1 MTQPRP
7 RGRPRAFHDK
17 TDQNTV
23 RTLDRAMGLLT
34 ALSETKG
41 LTLSELAALSNQS
54 TATVYRVLITLQG
67 HDIVELEEEAQRWH
81 VGPGA
86 FRIGSGFLRRTN
98 VAERSRGAMQA
109 LMRATGETANLGVED
124 RDEVLFL
131 TQVETHETIRA
142 FFSPG
147 TRGPMHCSGI
157 GKALL
162 AFLPAAR
169 VAAILETQ
177 GLPGFTPRSIT
188 SETGLHADLDRT
200 RARGYAID
208 DQERAEGM
216 RCIAAPIFNA
226 HGEPIAGLSVSGPAF
241 RIPLDAADGIGAEVR
256 AAADRVTAATGG
268 ISPTEKSAQRI
279 FPGRRL

>member
-23 RTLDRAMGLLT
+23 RALDRAMGLLT

-54 TATVYRVLITLQG
+54 PATVYRVLITLQG

-268 ISPTEKSAQRI
+268 ISPTEKSA
-279 FPGRRL
+279 

>member
-23 RTLDRAMGLLT
+23 RALDRAMRLLT

-54 TATVYRVLITLQG
+54 PATVYRVLITLQG

-226 HGEPIAGLSVSGPAF
+226 HGEPVAGLSVSGPAF

-256 AAADRVTAATGG
+256 AAADRVTASTGG
-268 ISPTEKSAQRI
+268 ISPTEKSA
-279 FPGRRL
+279 

>member
-23 RTLDRAMGLLT
+23 RALDRAMGLLT

-54 TATVYRVLITLQG
+54 PATVYRVLITLQG

-169 VAAILETQ
+169 VAAILKTQ

-268 ISPTEKSAQRI
+268 ISPTEKSA
-279 FPGRRL
+279 

>member
-23 RTLDRAMGLLT
+23 RALDRAMGLLT

-41 LTLSELAALSNQS
+41 LTLSELAALRNQS
-54 TATVYRVLITLQG
+54 PATVYRVLITLQG

-169 VAAILETQ
+169 VAAILKTQ

-188 SETGLHADLDRT
+188 SETGLHADLERT

-268 ISPTEKSAQRI
+268 ISPTEKSA
-279 FPGRRL
+279 

>member
-23 RTLDRAMGLLT
+23 RALDRAMGLLT

-54 TATVYRVLITLQG
+54 PATVYRVLITLQG

-188 SETGLHADLDRT
+188 SETGLHADLDRI

-268 ISPTEKSAQRI
+268 ISPTEKSA
-279 FPGRRL
+279 

>member
-23 RTLDRAMGLLT
+23 RALDRAMGLLT

-54 TATVYRVLITLQG
+54 PATVYRVLITLQG

-169 VAAILETQ
+169 VAAILKTQ

-188 SETGLHADLDRT
+188 SETSLHADLDRT

-268 ISPTEKSAQRI
+268 ISPTEKSA
-279 FPGRRL
+279 

>member
-23 RTLDRAMGLLT
+23 RALDRAMGLLT

-54 TATVYRVLITLQG
+54 PATVYRVLITLQG

-169 VAAILETQ
+169 VAAILKTQ

-188 SETGLHADLDRT
+188 SETGLHADLDRI

-268 ISPTEKSAQRI
+268 ISPTEKSA
-279 FPGRRL
+279 

>member
-1 MTQPRP
+1 MTQSRP

-17 TDQNTV
+17 TGQNTV
-23 RTLDRAMGLLT
+23 RALDRAMGLLT
-34 ALSETKG
+34 ALSETRG
-41 LTLSELAALSNQS
+41 LTLSELAALGNQS
-54 TATVYRVLITLQG
+54 PATVYRVLITLQG

-162 AFLPAAR
+162 SFLPAAR
-169 VAAILETQ
+169 VAAILKTQ
-177 GLPGFTPRSIT
+177 GLPGFTPHSIT
-188 SETGLHADLDRT
+188 SETVLHADLERT
-200 RARGYAID
+200 RSRGYAID

-226 HGEPIAGLSVSGPAF
+226 HGEPVAGLSVSGPAF

-268 ISPTEKSAQRI
+268 IAPTEKSA
-279 FPGRRL
+279 

>member
-1 MTQPRP
+1 MTQPRL

-17 TDQNTV
+17 TEQNTV
-23 RTLDRAMGLLT
+23 RALDRAMGLLS

-41 LTLSELAALSNQS
+41 LTLSELATLTGQS
-54 TATVYRVLITLQG
+54 PATVYRVLITLQG
-67 HDIVELEEEAQRWH
+67 HDIVELEDEAQRWH

-98 VAERSRGAMQA
+98 VAERSRGAMQT

-131 TQVETHETIRA
+131 TQVETHEAIRA
-142 FFSPG
+142 FFPPG
-147 TRGPMHCSGI
+147 TRGPMHTSGI

-162 AFLPAAR
+162 AHLPPAR
-169 VAAILETQ
+169 VAAILKSK
-177 GLPGFTPRSIT
+177 GLPGFTPLSIT
-188 SETGLHADLDRT
+188 DEAALGEDLART

-226 HGEPIAGLSVSGPAF
+226 HGEPVAGLSVSGPAF
-241 RIPLDAADGIGAEVR
+241 RIPLEAAARIGTEVR
-256 AAADRVTAATGG
+256 AAADRVTAAIGG
-268 ISPTEKSAQRI
+268 TVGLAGAAEKSA
-279 FPGRRL
+279 